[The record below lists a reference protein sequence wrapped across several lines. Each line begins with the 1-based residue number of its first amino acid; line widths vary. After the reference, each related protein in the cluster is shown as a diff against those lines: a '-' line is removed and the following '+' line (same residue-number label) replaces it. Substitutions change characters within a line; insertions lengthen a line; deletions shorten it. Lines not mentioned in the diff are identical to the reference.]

1 MKLIVVNLQTILKR
15 FDFTVVRRRV
25 ERGRYYWDLNKV
37 LNIGA
42 VFASQKQNVI
52 SVLLKSIRTIAQE
65 DSAFADEEDEIAGL
79 NKIRPKVQRPSF
91 HSLNPLFRHYKKCV
105 SLKLIIQ
112 SSMQVSVAQPQ

>member
-1 MKLIVVNLQTILKR
+1 MYRLIRLFLEMKLIVVDLQTILKR

-25 ERGRYYWDLNKV
+25 ERGRYYWDMNKV

-42 VFASQKQNVI
+42 VFASQKQNMI
-52 SVLLKSIRTIAQE
+52 LVLLKSIRMIAQE

-91 HSLNPLFRHYKKCV
+91 HSFIPFLRHYKKCA
-105 SLKLIIQ
+105 SLKLII
-112 SSMQVSVAQPQ
+112 